1 MFIQRIA
8 RLSSEKKKKISEKKP
23 CTRAAM
29 GVLYWQ
35 MKPTFKH
42 SPDTQEGRIERSVY
56 ILRDPRGFM
65 ADKQDFLLSKG
76 VTTSEFL
83 TALNIASNGELLQV
97 AMKQVNRPRYSTARQ
112 L

>member
-1 MFIQRIA
+1 
-8 RLSSEKKKKISEKKP
+8 
-23 CTRAAM
+23 M

-65 ADKQDFLLSKG
+65 ADKQAFLLSKG

-97 AMKQVNRPRYSTARQ
+97 AVANNS
-112 L
+112 

>member
-1 MFIQRIA
+1 
-8 RLSSEKKKKISEKKP
+8 
-23 CTRAAM
+23 M
-29 GVLYWQ
+29 GVFYWQ

-97 AMKQVNRPRYSTARQ
+97 AMKQINRPRYSTARQ